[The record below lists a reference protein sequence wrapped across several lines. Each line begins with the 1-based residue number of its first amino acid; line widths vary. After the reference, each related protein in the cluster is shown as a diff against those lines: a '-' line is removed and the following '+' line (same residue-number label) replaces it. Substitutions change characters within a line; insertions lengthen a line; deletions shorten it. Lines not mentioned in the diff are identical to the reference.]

1 MKRIILLLVI
11 LQVCASCINSQ
22 NTSSSR
28 LASFT
33 HAMQKKD
40 TTNMRLILEKWEK
53 DSPEDPELATSYLN
67 YYYLLSQNS
76 SLYLSTDTTS
86 DRDQLLLSDS
96 TGNRVGSLS
105 DKSSYNDFYINKG
118 LAIIDKAIIKF
129 PDRLD
134 MRFGKIYVLG
144 QLKRWADFTT
154 EIIKAINRSAINKN
168 KWKWTENKPYVGG
181 EKAFHGSLQGYQNDL
196 YNTQNDSLLTNMQD
210 IAQAVLRY
218 YPNDV
223 QSLSNISI
231 GYIVNNKCEKA
242 LTYLLRAEKIA
253 PHDPVILSNLSAAY
267 ERMGNKKKAEEYL
280 KRCNRFDKDKQ

>member
-11 LQVCASCINSQ
+11 LQVCASCINTQ
-22 NTSSSR
+22 DNSSSR

-40 TTNMRLILEKWEK
+40 TANMRLILEKWEK
-53 DSPEDPELATSYLN
+53 ISPEDPELATSYLN

-76 SLYLSTDTTS
+76 SLYLSTDTIS

-105 DKSSYNDFYINKG
+105 DKISYSDLYINKG

-129 PDRLD
+129 PNRLD

-154 EIIKAINRSAINKN
+154 EIIKTINRSAINKN
-168 KWKWTENKPYVGG
+168 KWSWTENKPYVGG
-181 EKAFHGSLQGYQNDL
+181 EKAFLASLQGYQNDL
-196 YNTQNDSLLTNMQD
+196 YNMQDDSLLTNMQD
-210 IAQAVLRY
+210 IAQAVLKY

-223 QSLSNISI
+223 ESLSNISI
-231 GYIVNNKCEKA
+231 GYIVKNNA
-242 LTYLLRAEKIA
+242 
-253 PHDPVILSNLSAAY
+253 
-267 ERMGNKKKAEEYL
+267 NKL
-280 KRCNRFDKDKQ
+280 